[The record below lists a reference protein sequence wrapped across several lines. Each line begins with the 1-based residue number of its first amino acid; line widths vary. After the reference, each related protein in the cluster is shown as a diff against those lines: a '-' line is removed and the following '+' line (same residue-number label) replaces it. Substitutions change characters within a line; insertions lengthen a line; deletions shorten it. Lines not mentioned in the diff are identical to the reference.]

1 MMTATRPKLEL
12 ARIRQIEIRTRW
24 LVNTIF
30 AGDYRS
36 SFKGRG
42 VEFADVREYE
52 VGDDVRTI
60 DWRLTARFG
69 KPFVKQFAEE
79 RELLVMLV
87 VDASG
92 SSRFGTRGALKI
104 EQTALVGATLAFS
117 AIKNND
123 KVGLLFFTDE
133 VEHYVPPAKG
143 RTHVLRLVRDILYF
157 KPKGT
162 GTEPKIA
169 LEFVLH
175 VLKRR
180 AIVFLLSDFL
190 GSSFTPAAIQR
201 PLSIMSRQHDMVVL
215 SINDPAE
222 ESLPRLGWREFVDA
236 ESGRRVLVNTGAER
250 VQELFRTLREKRQE
264 ELNGM
269 LQRLGIDHIALRTNE
284 PFTPKLH
291 RFFMERARR
300 YR

>member
-1 MMTATRPKLEL
+1 MRAVTTRLDL
-12 ARIRQIEIRTRW
+12 AKIRQIEIRTRR
-24 LVNTIF
+24 LVNTVF
-30 AGDYRS
+30 AGEYRS

-42 VEFADVREYE
+42 VEFADVREYQ

-92 SSRFGTRGALKI
+92 SNRFGTKGALKI
-104 EQTALVGATLAFS
+104 EQAALVSATLAFS

-123 KVGLLFFTDE
+123 KVGLVFFTDRI
-133 VEHYVPPAKG
+133 EHFVPPAKG
-143 RTHVLRLVRDILYF
+143 RTHVLRLVRDILF
-157 KPKGT
+157 FQPQGVGT
-162 GTEPKIA
+162 APGAA

-175 VLKRR
+175 ILKRR
-180 AIVFLLSDFL
+180 AIVFLVSDLL
-190 GSSFTPAAIQR
+190 GPGFVGAEFEK
-201 PLSIMSRQHDMVVL
+201 PLSIMSRQHDLVVL
-215 SINDPAE
+215 SINDRAE
-222 ESLPRLGWREFVDA
+222 QSLPALGLQEFVDA
-236 ESGRRVLVNTGAER
+236 ETGKRVLVNTSAR
-250 VQELFRTLREKRQE
+250 WVQEVFRQRREKRQE
-264 ELNGM
+264 M
-269 LQRLGIDHIALRTNE
+269 LSRLFQRLGVDHIPLLTDE

-291 RFFMERARR
+291 RFFQERARR

>member
-1 MMTATRPKLEL
+1 MPSAAPKLEL
-12 ARIRQIEIRTRW
+12 AKIRQIEIRTRR
-24 LVNTIF
+24 LVNTVF

-69 KPFVKQFAEE
+69 KPFVKEFAEE

-92 SSRFGTRGALKI
+92 SNRFGTRGMLKI
-104 EQTALVGATLAFS
+104 EQTALVGATLAFL

-157 KPKGT
+157 QPKGT
-162 GTEPKIA
+162 GTEPRIA

-175 VLKRR
+175 LLKRR
-180 AIVFLLSDFL
+180 AIVFFLSDLL
-190 GSSFTPAAIQR
+190 GPGFTPAEIER
-201 PLSIMSRQHDMVVL
+201 PLSIMSRQHDTVVL

-222 ESLPRLGWREFVDA
+222 ETLPRLGWREFVDA
-236 ESGRRVLVNTGAER
+236 ETGRRVVVDTSARR
-250 VQELFRTLREKRQE
+250 VQQWFQSERERRRE
-264 ELNGM
+264 ELM
-269 LQRLGIDHIALRTNE
+269 RLFQRLGIDHITLLTSV

-291 RFFMERARR
+291 QFFRERARR

>member
-1 MMTATRPKLEL
+1 MLTTTPKLDL
-12 ARIRQIEIRTRW
+12 AKIRQIEIRTRR

-42 VEFADVREYE
+42 VEFADVREYQ

-69 KPFVKQFAEE
+69 RPFVKEFAEE

-92 SSRFGTRGALKI
+92 SNQFGTRGMLKI

-123 KVGLLFFTDE
+123 KVGLLFFTDG

-157 KPKGT
+157 KPAGT
-162 GTEPKIA
+162 GTEPKAA

-180 AIVFLLSDFL
+180 AIVFLLSDLL
-190 GSSFTPAAIQR
+190 GPGFTPAVIER
-201 PLSIMSRQHDMVVL
+201 PLSIMSRQHDTVVL
-215 SINDPAE
+215 SVNDPAE
-222 ESLPRLGWREFVDA
+222 ETFLRLGWREFVDA
-236 ESGRRVLVNTGAER
+236 ETGRRVLVNTGARR
-250 VQELFRTLREKRQE
+250 VQELFRSERAKRRE
-264 ELNGM
+264 ELM
-269 LQRLGIDHIALRTNE
+269 RLFQRLGIDHIALLTSV

-291 RFFMERARR
+291 QFFMERARR